1 MRKVFASMTAVSM
14 AAAVMLAG
22 CGSNSSD
29 KKTTTAASTKA
40 TEAAT
45 EKKTEAAT
53 EKKTEAATEKKTEAA
68 TEKETEKVSS
78 EEASSEEVSSEKA
91 SSEEV
96 SSEKA
101 SSEEASSEAASKETE
116 AKADENA
123 KVRVIDI
130 ELTSEQYA
138 FGVDKEQPELLEKTN
153 EFIAK
158 IMEDGTFDEICN
170 HYFGDGEPVMVK
182 SAEYDESKDQLVV
195 ATNAGFEPFEYMKGE
210 DYCGIDME
218 MAALLADYLG
228 KELVIQ
234 NMDFDAV
241 CLAVGQQ
248 KCDIAMAGLTITES
262 RKDQVTFTDSYY
274 NASQKLIV
282 AADDT
287 TFDACKTKE
296 DVEAIF
302 KTFDSKTK
310 VGAQNGTTAQFY
322 VEGSE
327 DLDFAGFDMTL
338 VGYKNG
344 SLAVQDLL
352 NGNLDYVIIDAAPA
366 ESITAAINSL

>member
-22 CGSNSSD
+22 CGSDNSD
-29 KKTTTAASTKA
+29 KKTTTAASTEKA

-45 EKKTEAAT
+45 EKASTEAAS
-53 EKKTEAATEKKTEAA
+53 TEA
-68 TEKETEKVSS
+68 ETEKAST
-78 EEASSEEVSSEKA
+78 EA
-91 SSEEV
+91 
-96 SSEKA
+96 A
-101 SSEEASSEAASKETE
+101 SSEEASSENASEEASSEASTKEAA
-116 AKADENA
+116 AKADDENA

-130 ELTSEQYA
+130 DLTSEQYA
-138 FGVDKEQPELLEKTN
+138 FGVNKDETDLLEKTN

-158 IMEDGTFDEICN
+158 IMEDGTFDEICD

-195 ATNAGFEPFEYMKGE
+195 ATNAGFEPFEFMKGE

-241 CLAVGQQ
+241 CLSVGQG

-287 TFDACKTKE
+287 TFDDCKTAE
-296 DVEAIF
+296 DVEAIL

-310 VGAQNGTTAQFY
+310 VGVQNGTTGQFY
-322 VEGSE
+322 VQGSE
-327 DLDFAGFDMTL
+327 DLGFEGFDMTL
-338 VGYKNG
+338 TGYKNG

-366 ESITAAINSL
+366 ASITAAINSL

>member
-29 KKTTTAASTKA
+29 KKTTTAASTEATTKA
-40 TEAAT
+40 TEA
-45 EKKTEAAT
+45 E
-53 EKKTEAATEKKTEAA
+53 TEKKTEAA
-68 TEKETEKVSS
+68 TEKEAEAKS
-78 EEASSEEVSSEKA
+78 EASSEEVSSENA
-91 SSEEV
+91 
-96 SSEKA
+96 
-101 SSEEASSEAASKETE
+101 SEEASSEASTKEAA
-116 AKADENA
+116 AKADDENA

-130 ELTSEQYA
+130 DLTSEQYA
-138 FGVDKEQPELLEKTN
+138 FGVNKDETDLLEKTN

-158 IMEDGTFDEICN
+158 IMEDGTFDEICD

-195 ATNAGFEPFEYMKGE
+195 ATNAGFEPFEFMKGE

-241 CLAVGQQ
+241 CLSVGQG

-287 TFDACKTKE
+287 TFDDCKTAE
-296 DVEAIF
+296 DVEAIL

-310 VGAQNGTTAQFY
+310 VGVQNGTTGQFY
-322 VEGSE
+322 VQGSE
-327 DLDFAGFDMTL
+327 DLGFEGYDMTL
-338 VGYKNG
+338 TGYKNG

-366 ESITAAINSL
+366 ASITAAINSL

>member
-1 MRKVFASMTAVSM
+1 M

-45 EKKTEAAT
+45 EKKTE
-53 EKKTEAATEKKTEAA
+53 
-68 TEKETEKVSS
+68 KETEKATEKASEEVSS
-78 EEASSEEVSSEKA
+78 EEASSEEVSSENA
-91 SSEEV
+91 SSEG
-96 SSEKA
+96 
-101 SSEEASSEAASKETE
+101 EASSEASSKEDA
-116 AKADENA
+116 AKVDENA

-130 ELTSEQYA
+130 NLTSEEYA

-248 KCDIAMAGLTITES
+248 KCDIAMAGLTITDS

-322 VEGSE
+322 VEGSA

-338 VGYKNG
+338 VGYKNA

-352 NGNLDYVIIDAAPA
+352 NGNLDYVMVDAAPA
-366 ESITAAINSL
+366 DSITAAINSL

>member
-53 EKKTEAATEKKTEAA
+53 EK
-68 TEKETEKVSS
+68 ETEKVSS
-78 EEASSEEVSSEKA
+78 EE
-91 SSEEV
+91 
-96 SSEKA
+96 A

-130 ELTSEQYA
+130 DLTSEQYA
-138 FGVDKEQPELLEKTN
+138 FGVDKEQP

>member
-1 MRKVFASMTAVSM
+1 MTAVSM

-45 EKKTEAAT
+45 EKKTE
-53 EKKTEAATEKKTEAA
+53 
-68 TEKETEKVSS
+68 KETEKATEKASEEVSS
-78 EEASSEEVSSEKA
+78 EEASSEEVSSENA
-91 SSEEV
+91 SSEG
-96 SSEKA
+96 
-101 SSEEASSEAASKETE
+101 EASSEASSKEDA
-116 AKADENA
+116 AKVDENA

-130 ELTSEQYA
+130 NLTSEEYA

-322 VEGSE
+322 VEGSA

-338 VGYKNG
+338 VGYKNA

-352 NGNLDYVIIDAAPA
+352 NGNLDYVMVDAAPA
-366 ESITAAINSL
+366 DSITAAINSL

>member
-1 MRKVFASMTAVSM
+1 MVTAAFFRGEEIMKKVFASMTAVSM

-22 CGSNSSD
+22 CGSSSSA
-29 KKTTTAASTKA
+29 KKTTTAASTQEASTEAATEKA

-45 EKKTEAAT
+45 EKNTEAKSG
-53 EKKTEAATEKKTEAA
+53 E
-68 TEKETEKVSS
+68 SS
-78 EEASSEEVSSEKA
+78 EEASSESA
-91 SSEEV
+91 
-96 SSEKA
+96 
-101 SSEEASSEAASKETE
+101 SEEASSEASTKEAA
-116 AKADENA
+116 AKTDDEDA

-130 ELTSEQYA
+130 DLTSEQYA
-138 FGVDKEQPELLEKTN
+138 FGVNKDETDLLEKTN

-158 IMEDGTFDEICN
+158 IMEDGTFDEICD

-195 ATNAGFEPFEYMKGE
+195 ATNAGFEPFEFMKGE

-218 MAALLADYLG
+218 MASLLADYLG

-241 CLAVGQQ
+241 CLSVGQG

-262 RKDQVTFTDSYY
+262 RKDQVAFTDSYY

-287 TFDACKTKE
+287 TFDDCKTAE
-296 DVEAIF
+296 DVEAIL

-310 VGAQNGTTAQFY
+310 VGVQNGTTGQFY
-322 VEGSE
+322 VQGSE
-327 DLDFAGFDMTL
+327 DLGFEGYDMTL
-338 VGYKNG
+338 TGYKNG

-366 ESITAAINSL
+366 ASITAAINSL

>member
-1 MRKVFASMTAVSM
+1 M

-45 EKKTEAAT
+45 EKKTE
-53 EKKTEAATEKKTEAA
+53 
-68 TEKETEKVSS
+68 KETEKATEKASEEVSS
-78 EEASSEEVSSEKA
+78 EEASSEEVSSENA
-91 SSEEV
+91 SSE
-96 SSEKA
+96 
-101 SSEEASSEAASKETE
+101 EEASSEASSKEDA
-116 AKADENA
+116 AKVDENA

-130 ELTSEQYA
+130 NLTSEEYA

-248 KCDIAMAGLTITES
+248 KCDIAMAGLTITDS

-338 VGYKNG
+338 VGYKNA

-352 NGNLDYVIIDAAPA
+352 NGNLDYVMVDAAPA
-366 ESITAAINSL
+366 DSITAAINSL

>member
-22 CGSNSSD
+22 CGSSNDS
-29 KKTTTAASTKA
+29 KKTTTAAATKETA

-45 EKKTEAAT
+45 EAK
-53 EKKTEAATEKKTEAA
+53 
-68 TEKETEKVSS
+68 TEKETEKATEKASEEVSS
-78 EEASSEEVSSEKA
+78 EEASSEEVSSENA
-91 SSEEV
+91 SSE
-96 SSEKA
+96 A
-101 SSEEASSEAASKETE
+101 EASSEASSKEDA
-116 AKADENA
+116 AKVDENA

-130 ELTSEQYA
+130 DLTSEQYA
-138 FGVDKEQPELLEKTN
+138 YGVDKDEPELLEKTN

-182 SAEYDESKDQLVV
+182 SAQYDESKDQLVV

-218 MAALLADYLG
+218 IAAQLADYLG

-241 CLAVGQQ
+241 CLSVGQH
-248 KCDIAMAGLTITES
+248 KCDIAMAGLTINES
-262 RKDQVTFTDSYY
+262 RKEQVTFSDPYY

-287 TFDACKTKE
+287 TFDECKTKE
-296 DVEAIF
+296 DVEAILN
-302 KTFDSKTK
+302 TFDSKTK
-310 VGAQNGTTAQFY
+310 IGVQNGTTGQFY
-322 VEGSE
+322 VQGSE
-327 DLDFAGFDMTL
+327 DWDFPGYDVTL
-338 VGYKNG
+338 TGYKNG

-352 NGNLDYVIIDAAPA
+352 NGNLNYVIIDAAPA
-366 ESITAAINSL
+366 ASITAAINAL

>member
-14 AAAVMLAG
+14 AAVMLAG

-53 EKKTEAATEKKTEAA
+53 EK
-68 TEKETEKVSS
+68 ETEKVSS
-78 EEASSEEVSSEKA
+78 KEA

-130 ELTSEQYA
+130 DLTSEQYA

-248 KCDIAMAGLTITES
+248 KCDIAMAGLTITDS

-322 VEGSE
+322 VEGSA

-338 VGYKNG
+338 VGYKNA

-352 NGNLDYVIIDAAPA
+352 NGNLDYVMVDAAPA
-366 ESITAAINSL
+366 ASITAAINSL

>member
-1 MRKVFASMTAVSM
+1 MRKIFASMTAVSM

-45 EKKTEAAT
+45 EKKTE
-53 EKKTEAATEKKTEAA
+53 EVTEKKTEAA

-78 EEASSEEVSSEKA
+78 EKA
-91 SSEEV
+91 
-96 SSEKA
+96 
-101 SSEEASSEAASKETE
+101 SEEASSEAASKETE

-130 ELTSEQYA
+130 DLTSEQYA

-248 KCDIAMAGLTITES
+248 KCDIAMAGLTITDS

-322 VEGSE
+322 VEGSA

-338 VGYKNG
+338 VGYKNA

-352 NGNLDYVIIDAAPA
+352 NGNLDYVMVDAAPA
-366 ESITAAINSL
+366 ASITAAINSL

>member
-1 MRKVFASMTAVSM
+1 MRKIFASMTAVSM

-45 EKKTEAAT
+45 EKKTE
-53 EKKTEAATEKKTEAA
+53 
-68 TEKETEKVSS
+68 KETEKATEKASEEVSS
-78 EEASSEEVSSEKA
+78 EEASSEEVSSENA
-91 SSEEV
+91 SSE
-96 SSEKA
+96 
-101 SSEEASSEAASKETE
+101 EEASSEASSKEDA
-116 AKADENA
+116 AKVDENA

-130 ELTSEQYA
+130 NLTSEEYA

-248 KCDIAMAGLTITES
+248 KCDIAMAGLTITDS

-322 VEGSE
+322 VEGSA

-338 VGYKNG
+338 VGYKNA

-352 NGNLDYVIIDAAPA
+352 NGNLDYVMVDAAPA
-366 ESITAAINSL
+366 ASITAAINSL

>member
-1 MRKVFASMTAVSM
+1 MRKIFASMTAVSM

-53 EKKTEAATEKKTEAA
+53 EK
-68 TEKETEKVSS
+68 ETEKVSS

-91 SSEEV
+91 SSEE
-96 SSEKA
+96 
-101 SSEEASSEAASKETE
+101 ASSEAVSKETE

-130 ELTSEQYA
+130 DLTSEQYA

-302 KTFDSKTK
+302 KTL
-310 VGAQNGTTAQFY
+310 TARQRLVHRMEQQLSFMLRE
-322 VEGSE
+322 VQI
-327 DLDFAGFDMTL
+327 LTL
-338 VGYKNG
+338 
-344 SLAVQDLL
+344 QDL
-352 NGNLDYVIIDAAPA
+352 I
-366 ESITAAINSL
+366 

>member
-53 EKKTEAATEKKTEAA
+53 EK
-68 TEKETEKVSS
+68 ETEKVSS

-91 SSEEV
+91 SSEE
-96 SSEKA
+96 A
-101 SSEEASSEAASKETE
+101 SSEAASSEAASKETE

-130 ELTSEQYA
+130 DLTSEQYA

>member
-1 MRKVFASMTAVSM
+1 MRKIFASMTAVSM

-45 EKKTEAAT
+45 EKKTE
-53 EKKTEAATEKKTEAA
+53 
-68 TEKETEKVSS
+68 KETEKATEKASEEVSS
-78 EEASSEEVSSEKA
+78 EEASSEEVSSENA
-91 SSEEV
+91 SSEG
-96 SSEKA
+96 
-101 SSEEASSEAASKETE
+101 EASSEASSKEDA
-116 AKADENA
+116 AKVDENA

-130 ELTSEQYA
+130 NLTSEEYA

-322 VEGSE
+322 VEGSA

-338 VGYKNG
+338 VGYKNA

-352 NGNLDYVIIDAAPA
+352 NGNLDYVMVDAAPA
-366 ESITAAINSL
+366 DSITAAINSL

>member
-1 MRKVFASMTAVSM
+1 MRKIFASMTAVSM

-29 KKTTTAASTKA
+29 KKTTTAATTKA

-45 EKKTEAAT
+45 EKKPEAV
-53 EKKTEAATEKKTEAA
+53 

-91 SSEEV
+91 S
-96 SSEKA
+96 
-101 SSEEASSEAASKETE
+101 EEASSEVASKETE

-130 ELTSEQYA
+130 DLTSEQYA

-153 EFIAK
+153 EFISK

-218 MAALLADYLG
+218 MA
-228 KELVIQ
+228 
-234 NMDFDAV
+234 
-241 CLAVGQQ
+241 
-248 KCDIAMAGLTITES
+248 GLTITDS

-322 VEGSE
+322 VEGSA

-338 VGYKNG
+338 VGYKNA
-344 SLAVQDLL
+344 SLAIQDLL
-352 NGNLDYVIIDAAPA
+352 NGNLDYVMVDAAPA
-366 ESITAAINSL
+366 ASITAAINSL

>member
-91 SSEEV
+91 SSEE
-96 SSEKA
+96 
-101 SSEEASSEAASKETE
+101 ASSEAASKETE

-130 ELTSEQYA
+130 DLTSEQYA

-182 SAEYDESKDQLVV
+182 S
-195 ATNAGFEPFEYMKGE
+195 FEPFEYMKGE

-248 KCDIAMAGLTITES
+248 KCDIAMAGLTITDS

>member
-1 MRKVFASMTAVSM
+1 MVTAAFFRGEEIMKKVFASMTAVSM

-22 CGSNSSD
+22 CGSSNSA
-29 KKTTTAASTKA
+29 KKTTTAASTQEASTEAVTEKA

-45 EKKTEAAT
+45 EKNTEAKSG
-53 EKKTEAATEKKTEAA
+53 E
-68 TEKETEKVSS
+68 SS
-78 EEASSEEVSSEKA
+78 EEASSESA
-91 SSEEV
+91 
-96 SSEKA
+96 
-101 SSEEASSEAASKETE
+101 SEEASSEASTKEAA
-116 AKADENA
+116 AKTDDEDA

-130 ELTSEQYA
+130 DLTSEQYA
-138 FGVDKEQPELLEKTN
+138 FGVNKDETDLLEKTN

-158 IMEDGTFDEICN
+158 IMEDGTFDEICD

-195 ATNAGFEPFEYMKGE
+195 ATNAGFEPFEFMKGE

-218 MAALLADYLG
+218 MASLLADYLG

-241 CLAVGQQ
+241 CLSVGQG

-262 RKDQVTFTDSYY
+262 RKDQVAFTDSYY

-287 TFDACKTKE
+287 TFDDCKTAE
-296 DVEAIF
+296 DVEAIL

-310 VGAQNGTTAQFY
+310 VGVQNGTTGQFY
-322 VEGSE
+322 VQGSE
-327 DLDFAGFDMTL
+327 DLGFEGYDMTL
-338 VGYKNG
+338 TGYKNG

-366 ESITAAINSL
+366 ASITAAINSL

>member
-1 MRKVFASMTAVSM
+1 MSKKV
-14 AAAVMLAG
+14 LRLI
-22 CGSNSSD
+22 
-29 KKTTTAASTKA
+29 KA
-40 TEAAT
+40 L
-45 EKKTEAAT
+45 
-53 EKKTEAATEKKTEAA
+53 
-68 TEKETEKVSS
+68 
-78 EEASSEEVSSEKA
+78 
-91 SSEEV
+91 
-96 SSEKA
+96 
-101 SSEEASSEAASKETE
+101 
-116 AKADENA
+116 
-123 KVRVIDI
+123 I
-130 ELTSEQYA
+130 
-138 FGVDKEQPELLEKTN
+138 
-153 EFIAK
+153 
-158 IMEDGTFDEICN
+158 
-170 HYFGDGEPVMVK
+170 
-182 SAEYDESKDQLVV
+182 LVV
-195 ATNAGFEPFEYMKGE
+195 A
-210 DYCGIDME
+210 
-218 MAALLADYLG
+218 L
-228 KELVIQ
+228 
-234 NMDFDAV
+234 
-241 CLAVGQQ
+241 
-248 KCDIAMAGLTITES
+248 IAMAGLTITES

-366 ESITAAINSL
+366 ESRPTAASGHPSAPSASAT

>member
-53 EKKTEAATEKKTEAA
+53 EKKTEAV
-68 TEKETEKVSS
+68 TEKEIEKVSS
-78 EEASSEEVSSEKA
+78 K
-91 SSEEV
+91 
-96 SSEKA
+96 
-101 SSEEASSEAASKETE
+101 EAASKETE

-130 ELTSEQYA
+130 DLTSEQYA

-248 KCDIAMAGLTITES
+248 KCDIAMAGLTITDS

-338 VGYKNG
+338 VGYKNA

-352 NGNLDYVIIDAAPA
+352 NGNLDYVMVDAAPA
-366 ESITAAINSL
+366 ASITAAINSL

>member
-45 EKKTEAAT
+45 EKKTE
-53 EKKTEAATEKKTEAA
+53 
-68 TEKETEKVSS
+68 KETEKATEKASEEVSS
-78 EEASSEEVSSEKA
+78 EEASSEEVSSENA
-91 SSEEV
+91 SSEG
-96 SSEKA
+96 
-101 SSEEASSEAASKETE
+101 EASSEASSKEDA
-116 AKADENA
+116 AKVDENA

-130 ELTSEQYA
+130 NLTSEEYA

-248 KCDIAMAGLTITES
+248 KCDIAMAGLTITDS

-287 TFDACKTKE
+287 MFDACKTKE

-322 VEGSE
+322 VEGSA

-338 VGYKNG
+338 VGYKNA

-352 NGNLDYVIIDAAPA
+352 NGNLDYVMVDAAPA
-366 ESITAAINSL
+366 ASITAAINSL

>member
-1 MRKVFASMTAVSM
+1 MRKIFASMTAVSM

-45 EKKTEAAT
+45 EKKTE
-53 EKKTEAATEKKTEAA
+53 
-68 TEKETEKVSS
+68 KETEKATEKASEEVSS
-78 EEASSEEVSSEKA
+78 EEASSEEVSSENA
-91 SSEEV
+91 SSE
-96 SSEKA
+96 
-101 SSEEASSEAASKETE
+101 EEASSEASSKEDA
-116 AKADENA
+116 AKVDENA
-123 KVRVIDI
+123 RVRVIDI
-130 ELTSEQYA
+130 NLTSEEYA

-248 KCDIAMAGLTITES
+248 KCDIAMAGLTITDS

-322 VEGSE
+322 VEGSA

-338 VGYKNG
+338 VGYKNA

-352 NGNLDYVIIDAAPA
+352 NGNLDYVMVDAAPA
-366 ESITAAINSL
+366 ASITAAINSL